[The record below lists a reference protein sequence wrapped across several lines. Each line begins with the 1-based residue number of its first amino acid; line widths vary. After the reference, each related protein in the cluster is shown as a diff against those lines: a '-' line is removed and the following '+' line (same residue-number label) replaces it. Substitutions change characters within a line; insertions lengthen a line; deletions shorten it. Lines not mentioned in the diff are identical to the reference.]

1 MTLILA
7 NGNVSEEA
15 IHKGIIQYIR
25 NHPRL
30 KIIQKLI
37 MHFPNEGKRSLRYG
51 KLMKDLGL
59 RAGVSDL
66 FIAMPAQGFNGA
78 WVEIKSKGGITSPNQ
93 KEFLCDMTTQNYFTA
108 VCWSIDE
115 GITLLDWYCLGRK
128 WFSWADESQYRTNCQ
143 LTAGLHHEKHLLS

>member
-1 MTLILA
+1 MLILA
-7 NGNVSEEA
+7 NGEVSEEA
-15 IHKGIIQYIR
+15 IHKAIIQYVR
-25 NHPRL
+25 THPRL
-30 KIIQKLI
+30 NMIQKLI

-59 RAGVSDL
+59 RPGVADL

-78 WVEIKSKGGITSPNQ
+78 WIEIKSKSGHVSPNQ
-93 KEFLCDMTTQNYFTA
+93 KEFLADMATQNYFTA

-128 WFSWADESQYRTNCQ
+128 WFSWTEASQYRTRCQ
-143 LTAGLHHEKHLLS
+143 MTNGVPYEKHLLS